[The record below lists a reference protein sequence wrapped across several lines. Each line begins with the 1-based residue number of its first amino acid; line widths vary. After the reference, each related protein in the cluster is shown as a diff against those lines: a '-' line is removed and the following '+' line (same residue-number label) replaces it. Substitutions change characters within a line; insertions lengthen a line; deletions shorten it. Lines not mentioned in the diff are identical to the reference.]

1 MKRSLISL
9 ICLMA
14 SLVLILSGCSKDGA
28 PDGYKNVANEN
39 DAFYFYVPTTWVS
52 NTSGGTASAYY
63 SSDDY
68 SNVSF
73 TCMVIDPGVTDTLE
87 TYKTTA
93 LAEFA
98 AILPEFKEIARE
110 EKLDENGVK
119 VPDPIIE
126 DKGTLVFE
134 YECKLGEDNYKY
146 MQAVTMKDN
155 FFYIFTY
162 TSLADNYDKHLT
174 EIEAIIANIKFK

>member
-28 PDGYKNVANEN
+28 PDGYQNVANEN

-98 AILPEFKEIARE
+98 AVLPEFKEIARE
-110 EKLDENGVK
+110 EKLDENGIAI
-119 VPDPIIE
+119 PDPIIE
-126 DKGTLVFE
+126 DKETLVFE
-134 YECKLGEDNYKY
+134 YECKLGEDHYKY
-146 MQAVTMKDN
+146 MQAVTMKDD

-162 TSLADNYDKHLT
+162 TSLAENFDKHA
-174 EIEAIIANIKFK
+174 EEVNSIISYINFK

>member
-14 SLVLILSGCSKDGA
+14 SLVLVLSGCSADGA

-63 SSDDY
+63 SSDDF

-87 TYKTTA
+87 TYKETLAAIEAA
-93 LAEFA
+93 LA
-98 AILPEFKEIARE
+98 
-110 EKLDENGVK
+110 KLN
-119 VPDPIIE
+119 
-126 DKGTLVFE
+126 
-134 YECKLGEDNYKY
+134 
-146 MQAVTMKDN
+146 
-155 FFYIFTY
+155 
-162 TSLADNYDKHLT
+162 
-174 EIEAIIANIKFK
+174 

>member
-28 PDGYKNVANEN
+28 PDGYQNVANEN

-73 TCMVIDPGVTDTLE
+73 TCMVIDPGKTDTLE

-93 LAEFA
+93 LEEFA
-98 AILPEFKEIARE
+98 AVLPNFNEVARE
-110 EKLDENGVK
+110 EKLDENGIAI
-119 VPDPIIE
+119 PDPIIE
-126 DKGTLVFE
+126 DRETLVFE
-134 YECKLGEDNYKY
+134 YECTLGEDNYKY
-146 MQAVTMKDN
+146 MQAVTMKDD

-162 TSLADNYDKHLT
+162 TSLAENYDKHLA
-174 EIEAIIANIKFK
+174 EVDSIISYITFK